1 MAGGVGAGQ
10 SLPQKW
16 PKFVFAVPKWA
27 PKVSRTPQIDSN
39 QLGTV
44 GDTVWGYRFGGLGLG
59 LGGSPLSTSL
69 HPPTVGIVLKFQKIK
84 NSEKS
89 G

>member
-1 MAGGVGAGQ
+1 MCGKPPQTILDYEHLTRLVGGFVVGQ

-16 PKFVFAVPKWA
+16 PKFVFAAPKWT
-27 PKVSRTPQIDSN
+27 PKGSRTPQIDSN

-59 LGGSPLSTSL
+59 LGEVP
-69 HPPTVGIVLKFQKIK
+69 
-84 NSEKS
+84 
-89 G
+89 